1 MTERA
6 NILSFD
12 EAKQGAKK
20 RPSVA
25 APKKPA
31 KRRTGA
37 NVVSV
42 KPKAAKPKLA
52 PAKPKPASAAG
63 ASRRTKAP
71 ARSASAPRSGS
82 IAAAPRT
89 TAASRSRTR
98 STSQGRSAQPARSS
112 EAARGTS
119 ARASS
124 SSRSAA
130 PERDEAKKP
139 SRLAQARRERAKS
152 KADKAFTKQFGSQPS
167 DASQAGPR
175 AAVYKGEMG
184 AKHKRATRMQGDGAQ
199 AKASG
204 KRARFFADGSW
215 RSSRAFIASVAVA
228 SCLVLT
234 CLFLY
239 PVAQQYYHSVREL
252 DRLQAEYAAVEARNS
267 AIKAEADQLA
277 TDAGVQDKARS
288 EFGWVAKGENAVNVY
303 GLDVEPKSGTVNA
316 NIPPGSIE
324 APTTWY
330 SPVLDAIF
338 GVK

>member
-12 EAKQGAKK
+12 EVKQGAKR

-25 APKKPA
+25 APKRPA
-31 KRRTGA
+31 KRRAGA

-42 KPKAAKPKLA
+42 KPKAAKAKSAAAKPKAAAANASKQKVA
-52 PAKPKPASAAG
+52 PAKPKSAAAKSPKPKAASAAG
-63 ASRRTKAP
+63 GSRRTKA
-71 ARSASAPRSGS
+71 S
-82 IAAAPRT
+82 
-89 TAASRSRTR
+89 
-98 STSQGRSAQPARSS
+98 
-112 EAARGTS
+112 ARGTT
-119 ARASS
+119 ARAAS

-215 RSSRAFIASVAVA
+215 RSSRAFIAGVAVA

-288 EFGWVAKGENAVNVY
+288 EFGWVTKGENAVNVY
-303 GLDVEPKSGTVNA
+303 GLDVEPESGTVNA

-324 APTTWY
+324 APATWY